1 MRRPRYAQAG
11 FTLLE
16 VAVSLGVGAIVLLF
30 AAMLATAP
38 VDAYVDQSGR
48 SALSDSAELVMQ
60 RLDADLARALP
71 NSVSISNS
79 GTRSIIEMLIVDE
92 VVFFMREG
100 QLDGAARELTFSG
113 ADSSFAAFGRL
124 LPKSPTN
131 DYELDN
137 RMIVVGNLGRGFAN
151 LNAYQ
156 PNVPGGVAAIRRL
169 TIERNASSQEEL
181 VTLNQPF
188 RFADPKDAPLD
199 PANPR
204 AVRNRMFLVRYPVT
218 YICNSAANAR
228 TLRRYENYAINASM
242 PSSEASSQ
250 LHSGNVVESVLATD
264 VSACFMRCAPGNAQ
278 ENVCTDALSVQIE
291 LNRATARGENEQLRV
306 HRQYDMDNDL

>member
-1 MRRPRYAQAG
+1 
-11 FTLLE
+11 
-16 VAVSLGVGAIVLLF
+16 
-30 AAMLATAP
+30 MLATAP

-48 SALSDSAELVMQ
+48 SALNDSAELVTQ

-92 VVFFMREG
+92 VVFFMREDE
-100 QLDGAARELTFSG
+100 LDGADRELTFSG

-124 LPKSPTN
+124 QPKSPTS
-131 DYELDN
+131 DYEMDD

-156 PNVPGGVAAIRRL
+156 PNVPGGVAAIRTLSIQRDAA
-169 TIERNASSQEEL
+169 TQEER
-181 VTLNQPF
+181 VTLDQPF
-188 RFADPKDAPLD
+188 LFADPKEAPLD

-204 AVRNRMFLVRYPVT
+204 AVRNRMFLVSHPVT
-218 YICNSAANAR
+218 YICNAAANAR
-228 TLRRYENYAINASM
+228 TLRRYEKYALDASM
-242 PSSEASSQ
+242 PSSEASPQ
-250 LHSGNVVESVLATD
+250 LHAGNAAESVLATD
-264 VSACFMRCAPGNAQ
+264 VSACFVRCATGNAQ

-291 LNRATARGENEQLRV
+291 LDRATARGENDRLRL